1 MRAGVD
7 AGVSQ
12 VWTRA
17 VGSWGKIQPLA
28 ARPLFTSAS
37 GRQPLCIT
45 LCHHEVG
52 CMYALLQTPEAP
64 LSFEASKWQST
75 IPSISRH
82 CICSTQVVIGV
93 GDPNP
98 LVASEGIA
106 TLEKAGIE
114 VGGWVKEEAD
124 FEVGEGEGW
133 PLYSPQADGMHSVL
147 PTGDRHTAGRH

>member
-45 LCHHEVG
+45 LCHHDVG
-52 CMYALLQTPEAP
+52 CMYALLHTPEAR
-64 LSFEASKWQST
+64 LYFEASKWQST
-75 IPSISRH
+75 FPSISRH

-114 VGGWVKEEAD
+114 VG
-124 FEVGEGEGW
+124 EGEG
-133 PLYSPQADGMHSVL
+133 
-147 PTGDRHTAGRH
+147 RH